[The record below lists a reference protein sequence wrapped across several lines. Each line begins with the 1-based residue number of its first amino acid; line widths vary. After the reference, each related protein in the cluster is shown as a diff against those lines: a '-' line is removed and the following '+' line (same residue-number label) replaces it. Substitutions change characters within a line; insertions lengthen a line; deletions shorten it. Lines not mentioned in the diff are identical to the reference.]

1 MTHIKLKF
9 KRGDIISSESGNT
22 WIVAQA
28 SNSTRCY
35 FGFDANSTYT
45 MLYERQDN
53 FKKIGEFP
61 MNTIKDAIADAKR
74 QSLDLQTQVNIA
86 VSLMD
91 KFLKANNKDSLLVS
105 TDMRV
110 DKDKNI
116 VSVRCSDGIGRPD
129 KWMCVVDICED
140 YGVDKH
146 GVR

>member
-1 MTHIKLKF
+1 MKPKF
-9 KRGDIISSESGNT
+9 KCGDIISCKSGNT

-28 SNSTRCY
+28 SDSTGCY
-35 FGFDANSTYT
+35 FGFNENSTYT
-45 MLYERQDN
+45 LPYERQDN

-61 MNTIKDAIADAKR
+61 INSIQDAIDDAKR

-91 KFLKANNKDSLLVS
+91 KFLEANNKDSLLVS

-129 KWMCVVDICED
+129 KWMSVVDICEN

-146 GVR
+146 GVQ

>member
-1 MTHIKLKF
+1 MTPQF
-9 KRGDIISSESGNT
+9 KRGDIISCESGNT

-28 SNSTRCY
+28 SNDTGCY
-35 FGFDANSTYT
+35 FGFNANSTYT
-45 MLYERQDN
+45 LPYERQDN

-61 MNTIKDAIADAKR
+61 INSIQDAIDDAKR

-86 VSLMD
+86 VNLMGQLLGKND
-91 KFLKANNKDSLLVS
+91 ALLLVL

-129 KWMCVVDICED
+129 RWMSVVDICEQ
-140 YGVDKH
+140 YGVSKH
-146 GVR
+146 GVQ